1 MPASRSQQEDAG
13 ARLLPVLFWAGVG
26 LAPLAALLLVLGPDG
41 AARFAGALAVV
52 AVVLIGLS
60 IGLRQDV
67 RGVREEL
74 AEILYDEIE
83 VLRGDLRQD
92 LTVAARAIHRQ
103 LGEKVQTLHET
114 VDALR
119 VQVEAPR
126 YDRAETHQQ
135 GAGHAGPHPHVP
147 VPGRPTGHAS
157 VGHPSGRADVGHGGH
172 PYVGTAGVPPV
183 MGGGVV
189 RHTETVQVTTRHTI
203 VDPAVD
209 GTGVHGTVYGGT
221 MYGRAADPGVGRHA
235 GDWRE
240 PEPEPWTDQRPRDRH
255 GGQRGPEPQ
264 LDDSREARRSWRY
277 ERDDDD
283 PGDAPPGER
292 WSGIRAGD
300 RWASVR
306 ADDRG
311 RELRMGERRAALH
324 ADESGTELRIEDRWA
339 SVRRDEPRRW
349 DDEPRRWDAPE
360 RWSDDRW
367 QDEPGDSGRWDE
379 RAGPAALPP
388 GGGDS
393 DWAHGWDVDRASTP
407 GGRAGRRRYRDDD
420 DDADDGYGWQSEWRE
435 PQPVRVRQRRGDYE
449 ASDDR
454 WR

>member
-1 MPASRSQQEDAG
+1 MPAPRSQPEDAG
-13 ARLLPVLFWAGVG
+13 ARLLPILFWAGVG
-26 LAPLAALLLVLGPDG
+26 LAPLAVLLLVFGPDG
-41 AARFAGALAVV
+41 AVRFGGALGVV

-60 IGLRQDV
+60 IGLRRDV
-67 RGVREEL
+67 RGVREDL

-103 LGEKVQTLHET
+103 LGEKLQTLHET

-119 VQVEAPR
+119 EQVEAPR
-126 YDRAETHQQ
+126 YERAEPHQQ
-135 GAGHAGPHPHVP
+135 GTAHTGTHPYVP
-147 VPGRPTGHAS
+147 VPGRPSGHAS
-157 VGHPSGRADVGHGGH
+157 VGHPSGRAEVAHGGH
-172 PYVGTAGVPPV
+172 PHVGTAGVPPV
-183 MGGGVV
+183 LGGGVV

-209 GTGVHGTVYGGT
+209 GPGVRGTVYGGT

-235 GDWRE
+235 GDWGE
-240 PEPEPWTDQRPRDRH
+240 PDPEPWTDQRSRDRH
-255 GGQRGPEPQ
+255 GGQRGTEPW
-264 LDDSREARRSWRY
+264 LDDPREARRSSRY
-277 ERDDDD
+277 ERDDEPDD
-283 PGDAPPGER
+283 APGER

-300 RWASVR
+300 RWASVH

-349 DDEPRRWDAPE
+349 DASQ

-367 QDEPGDSGRWDE
+367 QDEPADGGRWDE
-379 RAGPAALPP
+379 RAGPPALPP

-393 DWAHGWDVDRASTP
+393 DWAHGWDADRAS
-407 GGRAGRRRYRDDD
+407 GGRAGRRRYRDD
-420 DDADDGYGWQSEWRE
+420 ADDGYGGQSEWRD

-449 ASDDR
+449 PPDDR